1 MHSLIQFFLRFGHVV
16 LFLLMEAFAFV
27 LLVQGNDFQHSVVFT
42 SANRVSGQ
50 LYTWRHQTSSYF
62 NLREK
67 NQVLWQ
73 QNSDLQKRVAA
84 LEATLQAYQ
93 IQEQALKP
101 ALDFEYIHARVI
113 KNSVSM
119 MSNYFTLDVGKED
132 GVEKGMGVVSPDG
145 VVGIVK
151 ACSPHYSVVLS
162 VLNVQARI
170 SCKVQHSD
178 VVGSLTWEGGD
189 THKALM
195 MELPNYQMWA
205 AGDTI
210 VTADSLQPSRKDC
223 PSEPLFAPSRNQ
235 LKVSIGQKWLCS
247 RVSKHSTMCVCCVR
261 YIKKNSNCWR
271 RRLYNE
277 KYFIETFALV
287 GLPALCAGNGFAAC
301 AFLVADAFHLS
312 LFCDCLAGQ
321 LVGI

>member
-189 THKALM
+189 THMALM

-210 VTADSLQPSRKDC
+210 VTSGFSSAFP
-223 PSEPLFAPSRNQ
+223 E
-235 LKVSIGQKWLCS
+235 
-247 RVSKHSTMCVCCVR
+247 
-261 YIKKNSNCWR
+261 
-271 RRLYNE
+271 
-277 KYFIETFALV
+277 
-287 GLPALCAGNGFAAC
+287 GLPIGTIVRTFKKPAEGFYRAEVALFPRFETLDNVR
-301 AFLVADAFHLS
+301 LLRKVHQEEQ
-312 LFCDCLAGQ
+312 Q
-321 LVGI
+321 LLEKEAIQ